1 MQNGGSLS
9 GNSLQAGTL
18 VTDSK
23 NARHQ
28 LQDRN
33 NLRRSEMNPQVNPT
47 PASSVGLFGDSD
59 STFAPGALHLVDLS
73 TVLSQDPGLDPDY
86 LTQTRKQNHRLFPT
100 VATYPDL
107 RGKLPDRINLAQQ
120 EKQITALKHTLA
132 ALPENTRALVVSANP
147 DSAQQG
153 LQAAIV
159 YGKGI
164 SEGIIYSPSTHQMGI
179 AQTADLPTTVLD
191 WLGARDPKLSTS
203 GSPLM
208 ISANAATSAD
218 RLERLVSTSQRADA
232 SYARLG
238 LPPSKFVAFAA
249 GALLV
254 LALSLVSLLVIR
266 PNPRRPHLQIQLGM
280 LGQFLCLAVA
290 SLPAACLGAAMLP
303 WWEAEAPTSFFTSV
317 SILIA
322 TLLALVACTGPWRDR
337 PIGPALVIAA
347 FSTFFI
353 CLDVA
358 TGSHISMDS
367 PFGSFS
373 LLGARFFGFGNVYYS
388 VCAIWTLLLCGCVT
402 SLGRPAA
409 FGGKRNS
416 RLPVWLANLFIA
428 FLGIAFMVVDGLP
441 RFGADFGGPISFLPG
456 FLVLVLLLN
465 GKRIGIKRMLVVLMV
480 ATGASVGLAF
490 ADWMRPASQRT
501 HLGNFVQSVI
511 NGDLQVIITRKLLA
525 NLASWGSITYVWS
538 LLCCL
543 LVFVILV
550 LPALSLTPM
559 PTNLFLPDNLA
570 ATPLSTRSNQE
581 EGSQKYWQ
589 RGRSY
594 LRDLATF
601 ANWLFAR
608 VRPQLGETPLAK
620 KESTLRITLLAIGIN
635 QLFAYL
641 LNDSGTQL
649 PATGLLLTALAYCS
663 ALFASL
669 PGTSRGLAR

>member
-1 MQNGGSLS
+1 
-9 GNSLQAGTL
+9 
-18 VTDSK
+18 
-23 NARHQ
+23 
-28 LQDRN
+28 
-33 NLRRSEMNPQVNPT
+33 
-47 PASSVGLFGDSD
+47 
-59 STFAPGALHLVDLS
+59 
-73 TVLSQDPGLDPDY
+73 
-86 LTQTRKQNHRLFPT
+86 
-100 VATYPDL
+100 
-107 RGKLPDRINLAQQ
+107 
-120 EKQITALKHTLA
+120 
-132 ALPENTRALVVSANP
+132 
-147 DSAQQG
+147 
-153 LQAAIV
+153 
-159 YGKGI
+159 
-164 SEGIIYSPSTHQMGI
+164 
-179 AQTADLPTTVLD
+179 
-191 WLGARDPKLSTS
+191 
-203 GSPLM
+203 
-208 ISANAATSAD
+208 
-218 RLERLVSTSQRADA
+218 
-232 SYARLG
+232 
-238 LPPSKFVAFAA
+238 
-249 GALLV
+249 
-254 LALSLVSLLVIR
+254 
-266 PNPRRPHLQIQLGM
+266 
-280 LGQFLCLAVA
+280 
-290 SLPAACLGAAMLP
+290 MLP

-402 SLGRPAA
+402 SLGRTAA

-416 RLPVWLANLFIA
+416 RLPVWLANLFIV

-501 HLGNFVQSVI
+501 HLGNFVQSII

-559 PTNLFLPDNLA
+559 PTNLFLPDNMA

-581 EGSQKYWQ
+581 ASSQKYWQ

-601 ANWLFAR
+601 ATWLFAR